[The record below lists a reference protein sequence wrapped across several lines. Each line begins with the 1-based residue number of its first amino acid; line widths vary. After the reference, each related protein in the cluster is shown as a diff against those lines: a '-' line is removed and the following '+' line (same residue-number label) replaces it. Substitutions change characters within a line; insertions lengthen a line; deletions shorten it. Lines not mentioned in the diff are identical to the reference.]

1 MKPFDKLTSRLQSV
15 RAARAL
21 PGERRAWSCCPAH
34 DDQHPSLD
42 VRELADGRILIVC
55 HAGCGA
61 ADVVGAVG
69 LSLSDLF
76 PHNLKIAPAGR
87 KGRGT
92 GQAATMPQ
100 LVSPQE
106 IASAA
111 WHILACAVTM
121 RDGHTLCD
129 EAMLDLALIAGRMEK
144 AEVTL

>member
-55 HAGCGA
+55 RAGCGA
-61 ADVVGAVG
+61 VDIVAAVG

-76 PHNLKIAPAGR
+76 PHTFKPAPAGR
-87 KGRGT
+87 KGRGA
-92 GQAATMPQ
+92 GQVATMPQ

-106 IASAA
+106 VASAA
-111 WHILACAVTM
+111 WHVLACAVTM
-121 RDGHTLCD
+121 RGGHALHD
-129 EAMLDLALIAGRMEK
+129 DAMMELARIIGKLEK
-144 AEVTL
+144 AEVAS